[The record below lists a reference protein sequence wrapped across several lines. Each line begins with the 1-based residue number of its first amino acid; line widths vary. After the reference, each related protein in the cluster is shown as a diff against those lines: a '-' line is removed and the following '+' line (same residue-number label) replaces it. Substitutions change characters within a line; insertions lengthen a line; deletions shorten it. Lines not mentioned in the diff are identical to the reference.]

1 MSGFDYDG
9 FFGDALDQLHRESRY
24 RVFRQLGRE
33 LAPGP
38 VAFTTLDGARRAV
51 TVWCSNDYLGMSR
64 HPRVLE
70 ASRSALA
77 RYGAGAGGTRNISG
91 THDPIVALEAE
102 LAALHGKDAALVFSS
117 GYVANDTVLATLAGS
132 LPAVVILSDAD
143 NHASMIE
150 GIRRSRAETRVFA
163 HSDPADLDA
172 RLATLDP
179 ARPKLVAFESLYS
192 MNGDIAPI
200 RELLAVARRHN
211 ALTYVDETH
220 AVGVHGPQGGGLL
233 EAEGLLDQ
241 VDVVQGGLG
250 KGYGV
255 VGGFVTGRRD
265 LIDFVRSHAPGF
277 IFTTALPPATA
288 AAALASVR
296 HLRSSDSERRAL
308 QRRVARLRGRLAA
321 AGLPLRGAPAQIL
334 PLIVGDSRRCSAVAD
349 RLLREFSIY
358 LQPIN
363 YPTVPR
369 GAERLRLTPSP
380 LHDDTME
387 DALVHALTT
396 VMPRQPAVSAG
407 PTPGDRR
414 DLGSLRPACL

>member
-9 FFGDALDQLHRESRY
+9 FFGDALDGLRREQRY
-24 RVFRQLGRE
+24 RVFRPLGRE

-38 VAFTTLDGARRAV
+38 VAFTTLDGMRRAV

-64 HPRVLE
+64 HPLVLE
-70 ASRSALA
+70 AGRSALA

-117 GYVANDTVLATLAGS
+117 GYVANDTVLATLAAS
-132 LPAVVILSDAD
+132 LPGCVVLSDAD

-150 GIRRSRAETRVFA
+150 GIRRSRAETVVFA
-163 HSDPADLDA
+163 HSDPADLEA
-172 RLATLDP
+172 RLAALDP

-192 MNGDIAPI
+192 MNGDVAPM
-200 RELLAVARRHN
+200 RALLAVARRHG

-250 KGYGV
+250 KGFGV
-255 VGGFVTGRRD
+255 VGGFVTGRRG
-265 LIDFVRSHAPGF
+265 LVDFVRSHAPGF
-277 IFTTALPPATA
+277 IFTTALPPAVA

-296 HLRSSDSERRAL
+296 HLRSSQSERQAL
-308 QRRVARLRGRLAA
+308 WRRVGRLRGRLTAA
-321 AGLPLRGAPAQIL
+321 SLPLRAAPAQIL
-334 PLIVGDSRRCSAVAD
+334 PIVIGDSSGCTAIAD
-349 RLLREFSIY
+349 RLLHEFSVY

-380 LHDDTME
+380 LHDDAME
-387 DALVHALTT
+387 DHLVAALSAV
-396 VMPRQPAVSAG
+396 VPREAAVPAADPAG
-407 PTPGDRR
+407 PDGTAAARVR
-414 DLGSLRPACL
+414 A